1 MKLQILTFL
10 SNFYSSPQ
18 YYYINSYV
26 NCCVLLFFV
35 FLGLHPQHMEV
46 PRLGVQSGLQ
56 LPAYTQPRQHWI
68 LNPLSKARDWI
79 RNLMVPSLIRF
90 RCAMMGTPT
99 IVFI

>member
-35 FLGLHPQHMEV
+35 FLGPAPTAYGGSQARGPVRATAASLHTATATLDP
-46 PRLGVQSGLQ
+46 
-56 LPAYTQPRQHWI
+56 
-68 LNPLSKARDWI
+68 
-79 RNLMVPSLIRF
+79 
-90 RCAMMGTPT
+90 
-99 IVFI
+99 